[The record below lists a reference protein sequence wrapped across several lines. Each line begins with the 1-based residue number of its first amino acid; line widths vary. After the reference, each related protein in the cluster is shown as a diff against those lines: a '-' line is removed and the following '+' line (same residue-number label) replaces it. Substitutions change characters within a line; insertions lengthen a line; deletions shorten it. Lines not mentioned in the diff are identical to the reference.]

1 LSRPKQALGFA
12 DKQVEVLVEMAA
24 QSQSK
29 QGNVNLYTPLA
40 VVEAVKCVLLSFCM
54 LFAGLVALVI
64 QPLVLAGLC

>member
-1 LSRPKQALGFA
+1 
-12 DKQVEVLVEMAA
+12 MAA

-54 LFAGLVALVI
+54 LFAGLVALI
-64 QPLVLAGLC
+64 NYPLVIAGLC